1 MSFTSYTNLKA
12 EIADYLG
19 RSDLTS
25 KIPTFVT
32 LAELRLSRDLRTRKM
47 LASATSTMTSGDGK
61 VLLPTDFLEMR
72 NIYTQGNP
80 RMPVTYLSPS
90 AFMRDAR
97 ADESG
102 LPVFYTVLGA
112 EFEFA
117 PKPDTAYVLEILYFA
132 KPAVM
137 SDSVS
142 SNAFLANYPDALL
155 YASLLEAEPYLIND
169 ARTATWADLYNRAI
183 QNINNSDQNS
193 EYSGVPLTM
202 RVTSR

>member
-47 LASATSTMTSGDGK
+47 LESATSTMTAGDGK

>member
-61 VLLPTDFLEMR
+61 VALPADFLEMR
-72 NIYTQGNP
+72 NIYTQGTP

>member
-47 LASATSTMTSGDGK
+47 LESATSTMTAGDGK

-72 NIYTQGNP
+72 NIYTQGTP

>member
-19 RSDLTS
+19 RTDLTS

-47 LASATSTMTSGDGK
+47 LESATSTMTAGDGK

-72 NIYTQGNP
+72 NIYTQGSP